1 MLNYLRKIILK
12 KQHKAVPISL
22 PKKKALP
29 INSPKKYV
37 STLIKNKFNELN
49 LQYESYGKKNPNK
62 FFYIIRRTPGAG
74 FFSNLNFVVHNLFIC
89 DQLKIDHLY
98 KRFIKKEY
106 ILTILFVFFAF
117 SWNPKTSLGGDV
129 GGIPIYRI
137 PYKII
142 EMLL

>member
-49 LQYESYGKKNPNK
+49 LQYESYGKKILIS
-62 FFYIIRRTPGAG
+62 FF
-74 FFSNLNFVVHNLFIC
+74 
-89 DQLKIDHLY
+89 
-98 KRFIKKEY
+98 
-106 ILTILFVFFAF
+106 IL
-117 SWNPKTSLGGDV
+117 
-129 GGIPIYRI
+129 
-137 PYKII
+137 
-142 EMLL
+142 

>member
-1 MLNYLRKIILK
+1 MINYLRKIILK
-12 KQHKAVPISL
+12 KQHKAVPISV

-89 DQLKIDHLY
+89 DQLKMIPVIDMENYPTLY
-98 KRFIKKEY
+98 NCKNAKNFPF
-106 ILTILFVFFAF
+106 L
-117 SWNPKTSLGGDV
+117 
-129 GGIPIYRI
+129 
-137 PYKII
+137 
-142 EMLL
+142 